1 MVADRVKIK
10 NGHKTVKAKS
20 QHSFGPFKDIPKVC
34 QMAKTQTK
42 IADLKNRIIT
52 ETKIENWKEYQKCAI
67 GSKRIPET
75 KFWKNKK
82 SMDFSDLKVQ
92 LKAQSLGKHKE
103 SKPLSSKMLVV
114 ENTKVRIPSDGIP
127 S

>member
-1 MVADRVKIK
+1 
-10 NGHKTVKAKS
+10 
-20 QHSFGPFKDIPKVC
+20 
-34 QMAKTQTK
+34 
-42 IADLKNRIIT
+42 
-52 ETKIENWKEYQKCAI
+52 
-67 GSKRIPET
+67 
-75 KFWKNKK
+75 
-82 SMDFSDLKVQ
+82 MDFSDLKVQ